1 MCKFEYQLLNKRDM
15 QVTIHTDNHIEN
27 SDRRETYFN
36 EVINQ
41 KLKRFDDFITA
52 LEVHVTDENSKD
64 RTGNA
69 DIRCQIEARINGKSP
84 LSATCHADT
93 VEKAIGGCI
102 EKIKH
107 ALEHTYDKMRS
118 H

>member
-1 MCKFEYQLLNKRDM
+1 M
-15 QVTIHTDNHIEN
+15 QVTIHTDNHIEG
-27 SDRRETYFN
+27 SDRREAYFN

-41 KLKRFDDFITA
+41 KLKRFDEYITA
-52 LEVHVTDENSKD
+52 LEVHVTDENCKEK
-64 RTGNA
+64 GGAA

-93 VEKAIGGCI
+93 PEKAIAGCI

-107 ALEHTYDKMRS
+107 ALEHAYDKMRT